1 MSQPFNTQS
10 EVPALREMD
19 EDKGEFWVGNPF
31 AFSYVNENLSSF
43 ERNGSFLNLGD
54 GDFVDMSYLTGTDNP
69 GDARTVIG
77 CDITRDGMPELIL
90 RQVGGGPLV
99 VYENRFP
106 KTNWLTVTL
115 RGDKSN
121 HFGIG
126 SRIICET
133 DSGTI
138 QRELFPIVNF
148 LSQAPSRAEF
158 GIGNTEIIKK
168 LTVKWPSGHETIL
181 ENVDSNRHIRI
192 HEADDSIESFY

>member
-1 MSQPFNTQS
+1 MSQPFNTKS
-10 EVPALREMD
+10 EVPALRELD

-43 ERNGSFLNLGD
+43 ERNGNFLNLGD

-77 CDITRDGMPELIL
+77 CDITKDGMPELIL

-99 VYENRFP
+99 IYENGFP
-106 KTNWLTVTL
+106 KSNWLTVSL

-121 HFGIG
+121 SFGVG
-126 SRIICET
+126 SRVICES
-133 DSGTI
+133 DSGTT

-148 LSQAPSRAEF
+148 LSQSPSRVEL
-158 GIGNTEIIKK
+158 GIGQSDTIRK
-168 LTVKWPSGHETIL
+168 LTVKWPSGHETVL
-181 ENVDSNRHIRI
+181 ENIEPNRHIRI
-192 HEADDSIESFY
+192 HESDDSVETVY